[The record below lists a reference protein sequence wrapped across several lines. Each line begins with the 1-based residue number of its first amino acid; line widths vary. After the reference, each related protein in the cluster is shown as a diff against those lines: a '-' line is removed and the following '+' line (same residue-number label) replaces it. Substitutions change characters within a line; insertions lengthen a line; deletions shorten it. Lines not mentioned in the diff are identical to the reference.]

1 MSRIGK
7 LPITIPSG
15 VEINIDGLNVKVK
28 GQKGSLERTFRDV
41 GIEKAENEIIVK
53 QTRTDRQG
61 RAFHGLARAL
71 LNNMVVG
78 VSQGFS
84 RKLVIVGTG
93 YRAAVKGKSIT
104 LNVGYSHPVEIA
116 LPEGIS
122 ASVENNTL
130 LTIEGTNNETLGQLA
145 AVIRRVRPP
154 EPYKGKGIRYED
166 ENILRKAGKA
176 GK

>member
-7 LPITIPSG
+7 KPVTVPSG
-15 VEINIDGLNVKVK
+15 VEVTISGLNVKVK

-41 GIEKAENEIIVK
+41 GIEQAENELIVK
-53 QTRTDRQG
+53 QTREDRDG

-71 LNNMVVG
+71 LNNMVIG
-78 VSQGFS
+78 VSEGFT
-84 RKLVIVGTG
+84 RKLEIVGTG

-104 LNVGYSHPVEIA
+104 LNVGFSHPVEIK
-116 LPEGIS
+116 LPEGIN

-130 LTIEGTNNETLGQLA
+130 LILEGANNEQLGQLA
-145 AVIRRVRPP
+145 ATIRRVRPP
-154 EPYKGKGIRYED
+154 EPYKGKGIRYQD

>member
-7 LPITIPSG
+7 QPVTVPSG
-15 VEINIDGLNVKVK
+15 VEVKIDGLNVTVK
-28 GQKGSLERTFRDV
+28 GQKGSLQRTFRYV
-41 GIEKAENEIIVK
+41 GIEQAENALLVK
-53 QTRTDRQG
+53 QTRMDRQG

-84 RKLVIVGTG
+84 RKLEIVGTG

-104 LNVGYSHPVEIA
+104 LNVGFSHPVEIG
-116 LPEGIS
+116 LPEGVN

-130 LTIEGTNNETLGQLA
+130 LILEGANNETLGQLA
-145 AVIRRVRPP
+145 ATIRRVRPP
-154 EPYKGKGIRYED
+154 EPYKGKGIRYQGES
-166 ENILRKAGKA
+166 ILRKAGKT